1 MNFEFSHCEIKSIPG
16 MIELP
21 GSFSGKD
28 NSPRPHRGPEAKN
41 RISLAIFMTEQA
53 ITFKAP
59 ETSTRAS

>member
-1 MNFEFSHCEIKSIPG
+1 MNFHNVSKIKSIPG

-41 RISLAIFMTEQA
+41 RISLAIFITEQA